1 MEADGGWT
9 SPSELADYAYCP
21 RSYWYRRHPPA
32 EGASASS
39 NDRRRAGE
47 RYHTAVLGAERRRAE
62 RGAAYWTGALLG
74 LGLIVVG
81 LVGLWV
87 WGI

>member
-21 RSYWYRRHPPA
+21 RSCWYRRHPPA
-32 EGASASS
+32 GGASVASA
-39 NDRRRAGE
+39 DRRRAGE
-47 RYHTAVLGAERRRAE
+47 RYHRVVLGAERRRAE
-62 RGAAYWTGALLG
+62 RGPAYWAAAVLG